1 MTTMFLKKKK
11 QKTEEEKEGSEKRM
25 YSGEKAGITVLEH
38 CQERGESSS
47 LNWTWKQE
55 MLMGAE
61 GGGSYWPTAS

>member
-1 MTTMFLKKKK
+1 MTTKLKKKKKK

-47 LNWTWKQE
+47 LN
-55 MLMGAE
+55 
-61 GGGSYWPTAS
+61 